1 MRNDWRGGGGGG
13 GGGGE
18 GGAKRNLFLLKML
31 LIQPLKIKPT
41 SNKYPPPAKNF
52 TKGYRSV
59 VTDVLYRFGSSSTY
73 TIQARAWLIVTMK
86 DNKTI

>member
-1 MRNDWRGGGGGG
+1 MIGGGG

-18 GGAKRNLFLLKML
+18 EKCVSFKNVADPTTKNSESF
-31 LIQPLKIKPT
+31 QPT

-73 TIQARAWLIVTMK
+73 TIQARGWLIVTMK